1 MCRTNCYTFHGESSS
16 IRNRFSQHQK
26 NSMKDQRNAV
36 RNLETNRK
44 TLEREKETH
53 EDIESRP
60 TTRETTFGFLEL
72 FCCLTPGL
80 DWTRLFMSLT
90 AGAGTRCMSLLPT
103 SPILCLTH
111 ASLGTV
117 PARLAIV
124 CQSFSRLTIYL
135 SMVIGRRQTNHGS
148 GTSNRRLTMDFTT
161 QACSQGVNLL
171 CREGNSQPGHWMS
184 GCFLLTDTRNYPFSP

>member
-1 MCRTNCYTFHGESSS
+1 MAINGESSS
-16 IRNRFSQHQK
+16 IRKLLLDGWKDHGVIEEEIPSNNRM
-26 NSMKDQRNAV
+26 MKP
-36 RNLETNRK
+36 TK

-60 TTRETTFGFLEL
+60 TNRETTFGFLEL

-124 CQSFSRLTIYL
+124 CQSFSL
-135 SMVIGRRQTNHGS
+135 SCWSSPAINKKKSTRWTNH
-148 GTSNRRLTMDFTT
+148 RR
-161 QACSQGVNLL
+161 N
-171 CREGNSQPGHWMS
+171 
-184 GCFLLTDTRNYPFSP
+184 